1 MSDGALSVSK
11 RQLERAVHRN
21 KAASPAGMLE
31 RCFTFAFKSLV
42 YPQIWEDPAVDM
54 QALELGPDSRLI
66 TIASGGCNVL
76 SYLTANPRQIT
87 AVDLNRAHIALTRI
101 KLAAV
106 RHLPDYGSF
115 YRFFGKADQRANLLA
130 YERFLRA
137 RLDPETLA
145 YWQGRDLTGRRR
157 ITLFSRDL
165 YHHGLLG
172 YTLGLGHL
180 IARLHGIDLKALT
193 RTTSLAEQR
202 TVFER
207 TVAPLFDKRLVK
219 WVTGKRMSLYGLGI
233 PPAQYDALAGGDD
246 MAAVLRQRV
255 ERLACGF
262 AMAENYFAWQAFGR
276 GYAGGES
283 GPLPPY
289 LERTHFDAIRER
301 ADRVQVLHRSVTEHL
316 ATEPAQSLDAY
327 VLLDAQ
333 DWMSDA
339 QLNGL
344 WKEMTRTAKLGARA
358 IFRTAAVPSPLPGRV
373 DDAVLGRWRYDAE
386 RSQQLA
392 GQDRSAIYGGFHRYV
407 LEG

>member
-1 MSDGALSVSK
+1 MKDGALSVSK

-21 KAASPAGMLE
+21 KAASRAGMLE
-31 RCFTFAFKSLV
+31 RCFTFAVKSLV
-42 YPQIWEDPAVDM
+42 YPQIWEDPAVDL
-54 QALELGPDSRLI
+54 QALELGPDSRVI

-101 KLAAV
+101 KLAAA
-106 RHLPDYGSF
+106 RHLPDHGSF
-115 YRFFGKADQRANLLA
+115 YRFFGEADQRANLLA
-130 YERFLRA
+130 YKRFLRD
-137 RLDPETLA
+137 RLDRETLA

-172 YTLGLGHL
+172 YTVGLGHL
-180 IARLHGIDLKALT
+180 VARLHGIDLKALT

-233 PPAQYDALAGGDD
+233 PPAQYDALAGGGD
-246 MAAVLRQRV
+246 MAVVLRQRL

-262 AMAENYFAWQAFGR
+262 AMSENYFAWQAFGR
-276 GYAGGES
+276 GYACES

-289 LERTHFDAIRER
+289 LECTHFDAIRER

-344 WKEMTRTAKLGARA
+344 WAEMTRTAKPGARA

-373 DDAVLGRWRYDAE
+373 AEEVLGRWRYDAE
-386 RSQQLA
+386 RSQELA
-392 GQDRSAIYGGFHRYV
+392 AQDRSAIYGGFHRYV
-407 LEG
+407 FRG